1 MQISEILA
9 YLKNYNPRVLSANT
23 DNGLL
28 TKAETFTIDT
38 DFKPEI
44 LYIGYESQVKD
55 ILRFLN
61 GNTLFLLHDIEKTS
75 IKNDYNNNIV
85 FFPEMVN
92 IDELLETCQRIL
104 SDQKKFYQQVYELTE
119 AFLSLKPMQKIIDL
133 IAQQIH
139 NPVLMLDN
147 SYRVLYTSQ
156 NIQCN
161 DLQWNENVE
170 RGYCTYEFISKFYQM
185 QTIPAENQPLMT
197 GCFSSTRRH
206 CITRLW
212 IDDRQIGYL
221 LSIESE
227 KPFCMTDMQFIKTA
241 CRMISRFLLNDNRN
255 GSDFRFK
262 DAENALIEF
271 LEGNITSR
279 SMLMECLR
287 YSELDLDSEYYL
299 LLVNVKNYNV
309 SNDRFE
315 NIKDYFSQLQIKYIS
330 VYYKEDIVVLLQS
343 RISASDIMEK
353 LKKNENMKEWNTTF
367 VFSDRFSDLYQIP
380 FYYNQAEHA
389 RDIASKMLKNQQVV
403 SYDSVRLL
411 DMLLSKPTKSD
422 YANYI
427 GSEYMQIYQYDKD
440 HETCYFDTVYQY
452 ILNDRSLNHTA
463 DSMFI
468 HKNTVSYRI
477 NKARELFSLDLDNLQ
492 TCMNI
497 IAAYLLIQLNESS
510 LLEK

>member
-1 MQISEILA
+1 
-9 YLKNYNPRVLSANT
+9 
-23 DNGLL
+23 
-28 TKAETFTIDT
+28 
-38 DFKPEI
+38 
-44 LYIGYESQVKD
+44 
-55 ILRFLN
+55 
-61 GNTLFLLHDIEKTS
+61 
-75 IKNDYNNNIV
+75 
-85 FFPEMVN
+85 
-92 IDELLETCQRIL
+92 
-104 SDQKKFYQQVYELTE
+104 
-119 AFLSLKPMQKIIDL
+119 
-133 IAQQIH
+133 
-139 NPVLMLDN
+139 
-147 SYRVLYTSQ
+147 
-156 NIQCN
+156 
-161 DLQWNENVE
+161 
-170 RGYCTYEFISKFYQM
+170 
-185 QTIPAENQPLMT
+185 
-197 GCFSSTRRH
+197 
-206 CITRLW
+206 
-212 IDDRQIGYL
+212 
-221 LSIESE
+221 
-227 KPFCMTDMQFIKTA
+227 MTDMQFIKTA

-287 YSELDLDSEYYL
+287 YSELDLNSEYYL
-299 LLVNVKNYNV
+299 LLVNVKNYNI
-309 SNDRFE
+309 SNDRIE

-411 DMLLSKPTKSD
+411 DMLLSKPTQSD